1 VARIHQPGHYL
12 QPVPLNY
19 ARRSF
24 SPSRGRLKWFRHLN
38 DPAQIEQTALE
49 PNEVIKA
56 RVLLEDIKLKV

>member
-1 VARIHQPGHYL
+1 VGGLSGY
-12 QPVPLNY
+12 
-19 ARRSF
+19 
-24 SPSRGRLKWFRHLN
+24 RHLN